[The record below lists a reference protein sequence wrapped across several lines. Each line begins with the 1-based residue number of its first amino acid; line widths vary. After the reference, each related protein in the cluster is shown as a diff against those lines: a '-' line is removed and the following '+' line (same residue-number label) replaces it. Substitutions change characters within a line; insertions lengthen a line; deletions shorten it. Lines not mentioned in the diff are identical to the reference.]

1 MGKDIGRP
9 FAYIER
15 EAGITAVSMDIFSV
29 FSLIGTIAFAVSGA
43 VVAME
48 EEYDILGVYVLGLV
62 TAFGGGVVRNLL
74 IGMPVT
80 MLWSQGYL
88 FKIALLSMTIAF
100 ILPVRW
106 ILRWRRSEALFDAIG
121 LSAFAIQG
129 ALYATQMG
137 HPLSAVLVAAM
148 LTGIGGG
155 IIRDVLA
162 GRKPLVLKDEI
173 YAVWAMLG
181 GLCIGLGWAE
191 STIELLVL
199 FAVIIAFRMMSV
211 YFKWSLPRRSLKGA
225 FAASATAAE
234 RNKKLIKKE
243 LE

>member
-1 MGKDIGRP
+1 MHNG
-9 FAYIER
+9 R
-15 EAGITAVSMDIFSV
+15 EAGIAAVNLTMSMDIFNV

-74 IGMPVT
+74 IGVPVT
-80 MLWSQGYL
+80 TLWSQGYL
-88 FKIALLSMTIAF
+88 FLTALSAMTIVF
-100 ILPVRW
+100 LLPVRW
-106 ILRWRRSEALFDAIG
+106 ILRWRRSEAFFDAIG

-129 ALYATQMG
+129 ALYATKME

-173 YAVWAMLG
+173 YAVWAMLAG
-181 GLCIGLGWAE
+181 VAIGLGWFK
-191 STIELLVL
+191 STVELLAL
-199 FAVIIAFRMMSV
+199 FVIIITFRMLSV
-211 YFKWSLPRRSLKGA
+211 YYKWKLPRRSLRGA
-225 FAASATAAE
+225 FAASEQVATRKMKHKKGAE
-234 RNKKLIKKE
+234 
-243 LE
+243 